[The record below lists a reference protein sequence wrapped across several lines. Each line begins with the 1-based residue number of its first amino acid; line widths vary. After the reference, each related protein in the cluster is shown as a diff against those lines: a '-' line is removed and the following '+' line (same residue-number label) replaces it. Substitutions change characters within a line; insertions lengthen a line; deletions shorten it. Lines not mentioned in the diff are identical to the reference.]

1 MASTDVISQVLDSI
15 TSTKLQE
22 LSKLR
27 ANFELGKSE
36 LLELVD
42 AEEQQSKRVLLL
54 LEGGEKLCTLED
66 LGGDAVF
73 SAKSIRC
80 FIKQAQHDPSVSVR
94 LQKEWE
100 VDLRR
105 RLDVNSLRF
114 EYAEM
119 YGNLVTE
126 WLENPLIEEN
136 DTEGA
141 SYQAVGRAEM
151 HEQRSTWESYVFK
164 PLETDTVAINSY
176 LDQLFTSSK
185 YMEEPLKV
193 LRKSTRTFE
202 KSLSSGS
209 QFDEE
214 SLKWIISGILDSD
227 GITDAKRTAL
237 TDFAN
242 SKTILQELADVLN
255 MRMRNLD
262 TWSWGVEGT
271 PVEQR
276 RQLNGRYRFYH
287 DEDLLQAMFL
297 RYIGCTWSAH
307 LKAALKTFANSSK
320 TWIHPQ
326 PAMTKAEVSQWSHCD
341 DSLRTAGIGHSVQ
354 NKRATIWKD
363 DVFLEQLQ
371 SRADETPRAY
381 NDDDSD
387 DCSDGKTK
395 SPQKIIQ
402 TVLRLLQT
410 DIIMK
415 TRLGED
421 VTVVRSDFKWFGPSL
436 PHSTMF
442 TVLRYYGVSDRWIG
456 FFKKALEA
464 PMQFINDGPNA
475 PIQVRKRGTPI
486 SGPLSDM
493 LGESVLFCLDFAF
506 NQRTN
511 GVFLWRLHDD
521 IWFWG
526 DKSTCETGWNVMT
539 EFSELMGLDFAEDKT
554 GSVQIAAYG
563 TQSTSTSSVLPAGD
577 VVWGFLKLDAKSG
590 RFVINQRQ
598 VDKHIKELSLQ
609 LRSCKCVFDWIQA
622 WNIYAT
628 RFFSTNFGRPAN
640 CFGRAHVD
648 EILDTFE
655 KIQKH
660 LFTNEGDSV
669 TSVIK
674 KMLSDRFGIQ
684 DIPEGYIYFPS
695 SLGGLEVQS
704 PFVGPNLV
712 RESLPSSPHIY
723 MDEFFRKEALVY
735 QHAKETFESR
745 PVKSAYVHGHEANDS
760 VDFLTFKEYTR
771 CREFKSFELAQAF
784 DLLMGEPKQLSLR
797 GFSGKPHRS
806 RRDHANPYH
815 CWILRLYAAEMVR
828 KFGGLDV
835 VQPGLLPM
843 GMVTMLKKSRFQWRD

>member
-1 MASTDVISQVLDSI
+1 MASTDIISQVLDSI

-22 LSKLR
+22 LSNLR
-27 ANFELGKSE
+27 ANFELGKAE
-36 LLELVD
+36 LLGLVD
-42 AEEQQSKRVLLL
+42 AEEQQSKRVQLL
-54 LEGGEKLCTLED
+54 LERGEKLCTLED

-73 SAKSIRC
+73 SAESIRC
-80 FIKQAQHDPSVSVR
+80 FLKQAQHDPSVSVR
-94 LQKEWE
+94 LQEEWE
-100 VDLRR
+100 ADLRR

-114 EYAEM
+114 EYAAM

-126 WLENPLIEEN
+126 WLENPLTNKN
-136 DTEGA
+136 DTEAA

-151 HEQRSTWESYVFK
+151 HEQRSTWESYVFT
-164 PLETDTVAINSY
+164 PLETDSVAINSY
-176 LDQLFTSSK
+176 LDKLFTSSK
-185 YMEEPLKV
+185 YMEEPLKI
-193 LRKSTRTFE
+193 LRKSMGTFE
-202 KSLSSGS
+202 KSLSSGTEI
-209 QFDEE
+209 DEYT
-214 SLKWIISGILDSD
+214 LKWIIGGILGGD
-227 GITDAKRTAL
+227 GLTDAKRTAL

-242 SKTILQELADVLN
+242 SKTVLKELADVLN

-262 TWSWGVEGT
+262 TWSWGAEGT

-297 RYIGCTWSAH
+297 RYIGCSWSAH
-307 LKAALKTFANSSK
+307 LKYALKTFADSSK
-320 TWIHPQ
+320 TWTHSKAAI
-326 PAMTKAEVSQWSHCD
+326 TKAEVSQWNDCD
-341 DSLRTAGIGHSVQ
+341 HLLRTAGSLQSVQ
-354 NKRATIWKD
+354 GKRRTIWED

-381 NDDDSD
+381 NDDDND
-387 DCSDGKTK
+387 DCSEAETK
-395 SPQKIIQ
+395 SPQSIIQ
-402 TVLRLLQT
+402 TVLRLLET

-442 TVLRYYGVSDRWIG
+442 TVLRYYGVSDRWIE
-456 FFKKALEA
+456 FFKKSLEA
-464 PMQFINDGPNA
+464 PMQFINDGLDA
-475 PIQVRKRGTPI
+475 PIRVRKRGTPI

-506 NQRTN
+506 NQRTK

-526 DKSTCETGWNVMT
+526 DKSTCEMGWNVMT

-554 GSVQIAAYG
+554 GSVQIAAHG
-563 TQSTSTSSVLPAGD
+563 SESTSTSSVLPTGD

-590 RFVINQRQ
+590 RFVINQKQ

-609 LRSCKCVFDWIQA
+609 LSSCKCVFDWIQA

-628 RFFSTNFGRPAN
+628 QFFTTNFGRPAN

-648 EILDTFE
+648 EILETFE
-655 KIQKH
+655 KIQKQ

-684 DIPEGYIYFPS
+684 NIPEGYIYFPS
-695 SLGGLEVQS
+695 SLGGLEVKS
-704 PFVGPNLV
+704 PFIGPNLV
-712 RESLPSSPHIY
+712 RESLPSSPQIY
-723 MDEFFRKEALVY
+723 MDKFFRDEELAY
-735 QHAKETFESR
+735 QQAKERFESR
-745 PVKSAYVHGHEANDS
+745 PVKFDVHGHKVSDS
-760 VDFLTFKEYTR
+760 LHFLTFEECTR
-771 CREFKSFELAQAF
+771 YREFKSSELADAF
-784 DLLMGEPKQLSLR
+784 DLLMGEPAPLYLGSVNDKR
-797 GFSGKPHRS
+797 RRS
-806 RRDHANPYH
+806 RGHHPDPYH
-815 CWILRLYAAEMVR
+815 RWIMQLYAQEMVR
-828 KFGGLDV
+828 RFGGLDV

-843 GMVTMLKKSRFQWRD
+843 GMVTMFKKSRFQWTD

>member
-1 MASTDVISQVLDSI
+1 MASTDIISQVLDSI

-27 ANFELGKSE
+27 ANFELGKAE

-42 AEEQQSKRVLLL
+42 AEEEQSKRVLLL
-54 LEGGEKLCTLED
+54 LERGEKLCTLED
-66 LGGDAVF
+66 LGGGAAF
-73 SAKSIRC
+73 SAKAVRC
-80 FIKQAQHDPSVSVR
+80 FIKQAQHDPSVSVS
-94 LQKEWE
+94 LQKDWE
-100 VDLRR
+100 EDLRR

-114 EYAEM
+114 EYAAM

-126 WLENPLIEEN
+126 WLENPLIDKN
-136 DTEGA
+136 DTEDA

-151 HEQRSTWESYVFK
+151 HEQRSTWESYVFT

-193 LRKSTRTFE
+193 LRKSMRTFE
-202 KSLSSGS
+202 KSLSSGT
-209 QFDEE
+209 QFDET
-214 SLKWIISGILDSD
+214 SLKWIIRGILDSD
-227 GITDAKRTAL
+227 CITDAKRTAL

-242 SKTILQELADVLN
+242 NKTVLQELADVLN

-262 TWSWGVEGT
+262 TWSWGAEGT

-297 RYIGCTWSAH
+297 RYIGCSWSAH
-307 LKAALKTFANSSK
+307 LKEALETFADSSK
-320 TWIHPQ
+320 TWIRPQ
-326 PAMTKAEVSQWSHCD
+326 PAMTKAEVSRWSDCD
-341 DSLRTAGIGHSVQ
+341 YSLRTAGTGQSVQ
-354 NKRATIWKD
+354 GKRERIWRD
-363 DVFLEQLQ
+363 DVLLEQLQ
-371 SRADETPRAY
+371 STADETSRSY
-381 NDDDSD
+381 NDDDGDDRSD
-387 DCSDGKTK
+387 VETK
-395 SPQKIIQ
+395 SPTRIIQ
-402 TVLRLLQT
+402 TFLRLLET

-464 PMQFINDGPNA
+464 PMQFTNDGPGA

-511 GVFLWRLHDD
+511 GAFLWRLHDD

-554 GSVQIAAYG
+554 GSVQIVAHDSH
-563 TQSTSTSSVLPAGD
+563 STSTSSVLPVGD
-577 VVWGFLKLDAKSG
+577 VVWGFLRLDAESG
-590 RFVINQRQ
+590 RFLINQKQ
-598 VDKHIKELSLQ
+598 VDKHIKELRIQ
-609 LRSCKCVFDWIQA
+609 LSSCKCVFDWIQA

-628 RFFSTNFGRPAN
+628 RFFTTNFGSPAN

-648 EILDTFE
+648 EILETFE
-655 KIQKH
+655 KIQKQ

-674 KMLSDRFGIQ
+674 KMLSDRFDIE

-695 SLGGLEVQS
+695 SLGGLEVKS
-704 PFVGPNLV
+704 PFIQPNLV
-712 RESLPSSPHIY
+712 RESLPSSPHTY
-723 MDEFFRKEALVY
+723 MDDFFRKEELVY
-735 QHAKETFESR
+735 QNSKEAFESR
-745 PVKSAYVHGHEANDS
+745 PVKSHVHGQEVKES
-760 VDFLTFKEYTR
+760 VDFLTFEEYTR
-771 CREFKSFELAQAF
+771 CRDFKSLELARAF
-784 DLLMGEPKQLSLR
+784 DLLMGEPEKLPPNVSKNR
-797 GFSGKPHRS
+797 SG
-806 RRDHANPYH
+806 RDVVGPYH
-815 CWILRLYAAEMVR
+815 RWIEQLYGAEMVR
-828 KFGGLDV
+828 RFGGLNV

-843 GMVTMLKKSRFQWRD
+843 GMVTMFKKSRFQWRD

>member
-27 ANFELGKSE
+27 ANFELGKAE
-36 LLELVD
+36 LLELVN
-42 AEEQQSKRVLLL
+42 AEEQQSKKVLLL
-54 LEGGEKLCTLED
+54 LERGEKLCTLED
-66 LGGDAVF
+66 LGGDTVF
-73 SAKSIRC
+73 SAESIRC

-114 EYAEM
+114 EYAAM

-126 WLENPLIEEN
+126 WLENPLINKN

-141 SYQAVGRAEM
+141 SYQEVGRAEM

-193 LRKSTRTFE
+193 LRESTRTFE
-202 KSLSSGS
+202 KSLSLGT
-209 QFDEE
+209 QFDEK
-214 SLKWIISGILDSD
+214 SLKSIIRGILGSD

-242 SKTILQELADVLN
+242 SKTVLQELADVLN

-297 RYIGCTWSAH
+297 RHIGCSWSAH
-307 LKAALKTFANSSK
+307 LKAALETFVDSSK
-320 TWIHPQ
+320 TWVHPQ
-326 PAMTKAEVSQWSHCD
+326 PAMTKAEVSQWSDCD
-341 DSLRTAGIGHSVQ
+341 HWLWTAGTGQSVQ
-354 NKRATIWKD
+354 SKRAKIWRD

-371 SRADETPRAY
+371 SRVDETPRAY
-381 NDDDSD
+381 NDDNDDDSD
-387 DCSDGKTK
+387 DCSDAETK
-395 SPQKIIQ
+395 SPQSIMQ
-402 TVLRLLQT
+402 TVLRLLET

-442 TVLRYYGVSDRWIG
+442 TVLRYYGISDRWIG

-464 PMQFINDGPNA
+464 PMQFINDGSGA

-554 GSVQIAAYG
+554 GSVQIAAHG
-563 TQSTSTSSVLPAGD
+563 SQSTSTSSVLPAGD

-609 LRSCKCVFDWIQA
+609 LKSCKCVFDWIQA

-628 RFFSTNFGRPAN
+628 RFFTNNFGRPAN

-648 EILDTFE
+648 EILETFE
-655 KIQKH
+655 KIQKQ

-695 SLGGLEVQS
+695 SLGGLQVQS
-704 PFVGPNLV
+704 PFIGPNLV

-745 PVKSAYVHGHEANDS
+745 PVKSHEVNDS

-771 CREFKSFELAQAF
+771 YREFKSLELAQTF
-784 DLLMGEPKQLSLR
+784 DLLMGEPKQLSLE
-797 GFSGKPHRS
+797 GFNDKPYQS
-806 RRDHANPYH
+806 RWDHGDPYH
-815 CWILRLYAAEMVR
+815 RWIMQLYGTEMVR
-828 KFGGLDV
+828 RFGGLNV

-843 GMVTMLKKSRFQWRD
+843 GMVTMFKKSRFQWRD

>member
-36 LLELVD
+36 LLQLVD

-66 LGGDAVF
+66 LGGDTAF
-73 SAKSIRC
+73 SAESIRC
-80 FIKQAQHDPSVSVR
+80 FIKQAQHDPSVSVG

-126 WLENPLIEEN
+126 WLENPLVN
-136 DTEGA
+136 KDDKDDA

-151 HEQRSTWESYVFK
+151 HDQRSTWESYVFK
-164 PLETDTVAINSY
+164 PLETDTAAINSY

-185 YMEEPLKV
+185 YREERLEV
-193 LRKSTRTFE
+193 LRQTTRDFE
-202 KSLSSGS
+202 ESLLSEE
-209 QFDEE
+209 QFDED
-214 SLKWIISGILDSD
+214 SLKWIIAGILGSD

-237 TDFAN
+237 TDFASN
-242 SKTILQELADVLN
+242 KTVLKELADVLN

-297 RYIGCTWSAH
+297 RYIGCEWSAQ
-307 LKAALKTFANSSK
+307 LKASLKTFAESPK
-320 TWIHPQ
+320 TWIHPK
-326 PAMTKAEVSQWSHCD
+326 PAMTKAEVAQWSGCEHA
-341 DSLRTAGIGHSVQ
+341 LRTGGAEQCVQ
-354 NKRATIWKD
+354 HKHARIWMN

-371 SRADETPRAY
+371 SSADETPRAY
-381 NDDDSD
+381 NDDDNGDDSD
-387 DCSDGKTK
+387 DGSDAKTK
-395 SPQKIIQ
+395 SPQRIIQ
-402 TVLRLLQT
+402 KVLRLLET

-464 PMQFINDGPNA
+464 PMQFINDGPDA
-475 PIQVRKRGTPI
+475 PVQVRKRGTPI

-493 LGESVLFCLDFAF
+493 LAESVLFCLDFAF

-511 GVFLWRLHDD
+511 GAFLWRLHDD

-539 EFSELMGLDFAEDKT
+539 EFAELMGLDFAEDKT
-554 GSVQIAAYG
+554 GCVQIAADG
-563 TQSTSTSSVLPAGD
+563 SQSTSTSSVLPAGD

-590 RFVINQRQ
+590 RFVINQKQ
-598 VDKHIKELSLQ
+598 VDKHIKELRLQ
-609 LRSCKCVFDWIQA
+609 LSSCKCVFDWIQA

-628 RFFSTNFGRPAN
+628 RFFTTNFGRPAN

-648 EILDTFE
+648 EILETFE
-655 KIQKH
+655 KIQKQ
-660 LFTNEGDSV
+660 LFTNEDDSV

-695 SLGGLEVQS
+695 AIGGLEVQN
-704 PFVGPNLV
+704 PFIGPNLV
-712 RESLPSSPHIY
+712 RESLPASPQVY
-723 MDEFFRKEALVY
+723 MDRFFRNEAEAY
-735 QHAKETFESR
+735 QKAKETFESHALKSGHK
-745 PVKSAYVHGHEANDS
+745 VKDP
-760 VDFLTFKEYTR
+760 VDFLTFEEYTR
-771 CREFKSFELAQAF
+771 YREFKSAELGEAF
-784 DLLMGEPKQLSLR
+784 DLLMGEPVPEYLNLRVFKTRRLRHDLS
-797 GFSGKPHRS
+797 G
-806 RRDHANPYH
+806 PYYR
-815 CWILRLYAAEMVR
+815 WILQLYATEMVR
-828 KFGGLDV
+828 RFGGLDI

-843 GMVTMLKKSRFQWRD
+843 GMVTMFKKSRFQWRD

>member
-27 ANFELGKSE
+27 VNFELGKAE

-54 LEGGEKLCTLED
+54 LDKGEKLCTLED
-66 LGGDAVF
+66 LGGDVAF
-73 SAKSIRC
+73 SVESIRC
-80 FIKQAQHDPSVSVR
+80 FIKQAQHDPSVSLG

-114 EYAEM
+114 EYAAM

-126 WLENPLIEEN
+126 WLENPLVNKN
-136 DTEGA
+136 DTESA
-141 SYQAVGRAEM
+141 SYQAMGRAEM
-151 HEQRSTWESYVFK
+151 HEQRSTWESYVFT
-164 PLETDTVAINSY
+164 PLETDIVAINSY

-193 LRKSTRTFE
+193 LRESTRTFE
-202 KSLSSGS
+202 KSLSSGT

-214 SLKWIISGILDSD
+214 TLKWIIGGILGSD

-242 SKTILQELADVLN
+242 NKTVLKELADVLN

-287 DEDLLQAMFL
+287 DEDLLQAIFL
-297 RYIGCTWSAH
+297 RYIGCSWSAH
-307 LKAALKTFANSSK
+307 LKAALTTFTKSSK

-326 PAMTKAEVSQWSHCD
+326 PAMTKAEISQWSDCGH
-341 DSLRTAGIGHSVQ
+341 SLRTAGIGQSVQ
-354 NKRATIWKD
+354 SKRATIWRD

-371 SRADETPRAY
+371 SRADETPHAY
-381 NDDDSD
+381 NDDNSD
-387 DCSDGKTK
+387 DCSDVETK
-395 SPQKIIQ
+395 SPQKTMQ
-402 TVLRLLQT
+402 TVLRLLET

-436 PHSTMF
+436 AHSSMF

-456 FFKKALEA
+456 FFKRALEA
-464 PMQFINDGPNA
+464 PMQLINDGPDA
-475 PIQVRKRGTPI
+475 PIQIRKRGTPI
-486 SGPLSDM
+486 SGPLSDV
-493 LGESVLFCLDFAF
+493 LGESVLFCLDFDF

-511 GVFLWRLHDD
+511 GAFLWRLHDD

-554 GSVQIAAYG
+554 GSVQIAAHG
-563 TQSTSTSSVLPAGD
+563 SQLTSTSSVLPAGD
-577 VVWGFLKLDAKSG
+577 VVWGFLKLDAESG
-590 RFVINQRQ
+590 RFVINQNQ

-628 RFFSTNFGRPAN
+628 RFFTTNFGRPAN

-648 EILDTFE
+648 EILETFK
-655 KIQKH
+655 KIQKQ
-660 LFTNEGDSV
+660 LFTDEGNSV

-695 SLGGLEVQS
+695 SLGGLEVQN
-704 PFVGPNLV
+704 PFIGPNLV

-723 MDEFFRKEALVY
+723 MDEFFRNEVDAY
-735 QHAKETFESR
+735 QHAKETFEST
-745 PVKSAYVHGHEANDS
+745 PKSGHELKDS
-760 VDFLTFKEYTR
+760 VDFLTFEEYTR
-771 CREFKSFELAQAF
+771 YREFKSSELAQAF
-784 DLLMGEPKQLSLR
+784 DLLMEEPQQLHLED
-797 GFSGKPHRS
+797 F
-806 RRDHANPYH
+806 DENPCRFLQDNADPYRY
-815 CWILRLYAAEMVR
+815 WIMQLYAAEMVR
-828 KFGGLDV
+828 RFGGLNV

-843 GMVTMLKKSRFQWRD
+843 GMVTMFKTSRFQWRD